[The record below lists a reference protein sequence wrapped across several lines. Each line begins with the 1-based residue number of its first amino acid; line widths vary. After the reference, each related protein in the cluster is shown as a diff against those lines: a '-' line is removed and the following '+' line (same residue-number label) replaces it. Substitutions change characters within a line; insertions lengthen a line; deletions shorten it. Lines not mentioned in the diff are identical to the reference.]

1 MNLET
6 YIKDLLYRYDCV
18 IIPDF
23 GGFVTK
29 TTAAK
34 LDENTHQFFPP
45 TKQLSFNSHLNN
57 NDGLLAN
64 YIASVENISF
74 EKASNAI
81 ALSVIKWQ
89 NEIQKK
95 ALNLEGI
102 GVLKLNDNRQIIF
115 EPNTTINYLSTSF
128 GLSSFESSA
137 IKRYQQEVKTM
148 VPEVAKKD
156 RKGIPTFIK
165 YAATAAILLTL
176 GGTAIYTKYQENTQK
191 EFLAKQHKDLEKKI
205 QTATFVISNP
215 LPTIELKATKEIEKP
230 FYVVAGAFQV
240 KENAQKKVDQLLN
253 EGYNAKIIG
262 VNKWG
267 LTQVVYDSFAD
278 KNEAI
283 NYLYKIQ
290 DTVSKDAWLLI
301 KK

>member
-29 TTAAK
+29 TIAAK

-45 TKQLSFNSHLNN
+45 TKQLSFNSHLKN

-137 IKRYQQEVKTM
+137 IKRYQQEVKTL

-191 EFLAKQHKDLEKKI
+191 EFLAKQQKDLEKKI

>member
-1 MNLET
+1 MNLAN

-29 TTAAK
+29 RIGAK
-34 LDENTHQFFPP
+34 INENTYQFFPP
-45 TKQLSFNSHLNN
+45 TKQLSFNGNLKN

-89 NEIQKK
+89 NEIQTKSII
-95 ALNLEGI
+95 LDSI
-102 GVLKLNDNRQIIF
+102 GVLSLNENRQIIF
-115 EPNTTINYLSTSF
+115 EPNTSVNFLIESF
-128 GLSSFESSA
+128 GLSSFETSSVH
-137 IKRYQQEVKTM
+137 RNQSEVKKFI
-148 VPEVAKKD
+148 PEVAKNDK
-156 RKGIPTFIK
+156 KVIPIFIK

-176 GGTAIYTKYQENTQK
+176 GVATYSNYQENTQK
-191 EFLAKQHKDLEKKI
+191 EFLAKQQKSLEKKI

-215 LPTIELKATKEIEKP
+215 LPTIELTVAKELEKN
-230 FYVVAGAFQV
+230 FHVIAGAFQNPD
-240 KENAQKKVDQLLN
+240 NAHRKMNQLIKD
-253 EGYNAKIIG
+253 GHDAKILG
-262 VNKWG
+262 TNKWG
-267 LTQVVYDSFAD
+267 LTQVAYASFSD

-290 DTVSKDAWLLI
+290 NTATQDAWLLI